1 MRNVYKIMF
10 LSKANSGFKTANFFV
25 RRIVKSN
32 FKLNWCFGKGGC
44 ITYSWWYRWNCN
56 LL

>member
-1 MRNVYKIMF
+1 MF

-25 RRIVKSN
+25 SRIVKSN